1 VSTLRVFVEGIG
13 LLGPG
18 LPSWPAAQ
26 AVLLGQA
33 AHQFALSVLPPP
45 PRLPPAERR
54 RAGLVIRLAMAV
66 AEEAVAM
73 AGADPQTLGSVFTS
87 SGGEGSNCH
96 SLCETL
102 ASATLAGNTPMI
114 SPTRF
119 TNSVH
124 NAAAGYWH
132 IAVGSRAAST
142 SLCAFDGS
150 FSAGLLEAATLLCT
164 DPRPL
169 LLVAYDLPYPEPLH
183 QVRPLPD
190 NFGLA
195 LVLAPVASAR
205 TLAALQIT
213 LQPAG
218 AAGPINRC
226 TDPSLEALRDCIP
239 AAAALP
245 LLQAIAR
252 RGPANAIHLR
262 YLPQLEM
269 RVAVDG
275 ASGDRP

>member
-1 VSTLRVFVEGIG
+1 MTPLRVFVEGIG

-54 RAGLVIRLAMAV
+54 RAGPVIRLAMAV

-73 AGADPQTLGSVFTS
+73 AGADPQALGSVFAS

-102 ASATLAGNTPMI
+102 AGDAPMV

-150 FSAGLLEAATLLCT
+150 FSAGLLEAATLLHT
-164 DPRPL
+164 DSRPL

-183 QVRPLPD
+183 QMRPLPD

-218 AAGPINRC
+218 AAGPLDGC

-245 LLQAIAR
+245 LLQAIVR
-252 RGPANAIHLR
+252 RGPASVVSLR
-262 YLPQLEM
+262 YLPQLEL
-269 RVAVDG
+269 RVTVDG
-275 ASGDRP
+275 PYGDRP